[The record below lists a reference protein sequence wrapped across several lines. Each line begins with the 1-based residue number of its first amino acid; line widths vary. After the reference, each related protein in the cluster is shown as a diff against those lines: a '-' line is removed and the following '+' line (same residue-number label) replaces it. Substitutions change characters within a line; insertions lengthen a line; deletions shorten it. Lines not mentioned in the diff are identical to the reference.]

1 LSSLNQKTIRELIND
16 ISFQF
21 EESDIFYGHGTDN
34 AFDEAVYLVFSV
46 LDLPFDVSDDQLNSL
61 IDLVHLNRIDEFV
74 IKRITKRIPVAYLVN
89 KAWFSGLQFYVDERV
104 LIPRSPIAE
113 LIAQEFKPW
122 LIQAD
127 KIKNI
132 LDIGTGSGCIAIAAA
147 QTFTDAIV
155 DAVDISQDA
164 LDVARINVENYNLS
178 DRVKLLI
185 SDIFQNTGQQ
195 KYDLIIANPPYV
207 DAIDMDALP
216 AEYRYEPGLGLA
228 AGEDGI
234 DVVSRIIAESKK
246 FLTANG
252 LLIVEVGNSQAAVE
266 RAFPE
271 LPFTWLEFEH
281 GGEGVF
287 LLTADNL

>member
-1 LSSLNQKTIRELIND
+1 LSSLSQKTIRELIND

-46 LDLPFDVSDDQLNSL
+46 LDLSFDISDDQLNNL
-61 IDLVHLNRIDEFV
+61 IDLEHTNRINEFV
-74 IKRITKRIPVAYLVN
+74 QKRITKRIPIAYLVN
-89 KAWFSGLQFYVDERV
+89 KAWFSGLSYYVDERV

-113 LIAQEFKPW
+113 LIQQQFKPW
-122 LIQAD
+122 LMQAD

-132 LDIGTGSGCIAIAAA
+132 LDIGTGSGCIAIASAMA
-147 QTFTDAIV
+147 FTNAMVDAI
-155 DAVDISQDA
+155 DISNDA
-164 LDVARINVENYNLS
+164 LDVARINVENYKLT
-178 DRVKLLI
+178 DRVKLI
-185 SDIFQNTGQQ
+185 VSDIYQNIGQQ

-207 DAIDMDALP
+207 DATDMDALP
-216 AEYRYEPGLGLA
+216 AEYRHEPGLGLA

-234 DVVSRIIAESKK
+234 DVVNSIITESKK
-246 FLTANG
+246 HLTDSG

-266 RAFPE
+266 MAFPT

-287 LLTADNL
+287 LLAADNL